1 MKRSLALALSIYCPL
16 VRGAEKSKTDVFEQL
31 SLLLEENAQEA
42 QSLLQ
47 AGTDAQMNVTEAA
60 LVKKQLQAEAAA
72 AAKVEEHDKPADT
85 QLQAAEAPLL
95 KNQLQ
100 AEAAAAKVKEHDKAA
115 DAPLSLSG
123 SETTAAPSFTG
134 SIQNPKLTICLAAGA
149 SVLLIVVCCVFAHSA
164 MRQKTPNEDVLHEF
178 NIEHAWAADDEGR
191 KHEAWIKD
199 PQHTTLS
206 GGSPTASPRPTQ
218 KNLDGA

>member
-47 AGTDAQMNVTEAA
+47 ANETRSLLQQ
-60 LVKKQLQAEAAA
+60 KQQLQAEAAA
-72 AAKVEEHDKPADT
+72 APKIEEHDKPADT
-85 QLQAAEAPLL
+85 QLQATQAALV
-95 KNQLQ
+95 KSQLQ

-164 MRQKTPNEDVLHEF
+164 MRQKRPNEDVLHEF
-178 NIEHAWAADDEGR
+178 NIEHAWAVDDEGR

-206 GGSPTASPRPTQ
+206 GGSPAASPRPTQ